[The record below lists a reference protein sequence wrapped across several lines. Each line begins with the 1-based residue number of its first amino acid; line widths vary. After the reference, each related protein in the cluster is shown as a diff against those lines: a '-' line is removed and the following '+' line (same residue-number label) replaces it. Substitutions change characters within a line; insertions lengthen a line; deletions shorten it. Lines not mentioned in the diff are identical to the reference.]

1 MYLVS
6 IVSVSVTFEYF
17 SRLVFLIFLIL
28 IAILTVSFI
37 IIKLIKK
44 PSLEPNPPQQQ
55 GLFNNMTHNPALLN
69 GLQIVFVVALLLVV
83 SVPAAYLK
91 AKGPNAFILRAI
103 VNQVNQLNLVIPFYA
118 FNKKLRKYAW
128 KETKS
133 FFGLNNQIQ
142 DLPPQ
147 PARF

>member
-1 MYLVS
+1 
-6 IVSVSVTFEYF
+6 
-17 SRLVFLIFLIL
+17 
-28 IAILTVSFI
+28 
-37 IIKLIKK
+37 
-44 PSLEPNPPQQQ
+44 
-55 GLFNNMTHNPALLN
+55 MTHNPALLN

-128 KETKS
+128 KATKT
-133 FFGLNNQIQ
+133 FFGLNNQVQ

-147 PARF
+147 PGMPKNPTGPTETDRTDTVVTVLCRVFRIENTGYSEVPVGFFRITKNPTGPNLHL